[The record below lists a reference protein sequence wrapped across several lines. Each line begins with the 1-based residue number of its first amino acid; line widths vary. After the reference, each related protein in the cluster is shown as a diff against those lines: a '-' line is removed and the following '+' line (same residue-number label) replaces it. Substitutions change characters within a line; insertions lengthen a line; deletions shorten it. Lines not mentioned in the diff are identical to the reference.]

1 MPTSPIPVQTEA
13 YKDEATFGLDEV
25 IAALSADLK
34 KARKDAAEK
43 RDGGDE
49 LFGLHFGAAEVEL
62 QFTVQR
68 STQSGA
74 EGGLSFRVFGVGIG
88 GKAQREVA
96 NSSETVHRITLILN
110 PGPPDDGAMG
120 SAV

>member
-1 MPTSPIPVQTEA
+1 MPTPPIPAETEVH
-13 YKDEATFGLDEV
+13 KDEATFGLDEV

-34 KARKDAAEK
+34 KARKEAAEK
-43 RDGGDE
+43 KDDGDE

-68 STQSGA
+68 STESGA

-88 GKAQREVA
+88 GMPIEMSLTQMRQCIE
-96 NSSETVHRITLILN
+96 SHLS
-110 PGPPDDGAMG
+110 
-120 SAV
+120 